1 MSARSFLSISQ
12 RSLQSVAISVAAL
25 FLFALPTLGWTVADS
40 SEPVSFSV
48 GPSNTIST
56 FDAEGNTSDFSGTRR
71 ECAAN
76 ANVRWLPH
84 STVRIS
90 YARGEFTADERAEFR
105 RAVGWWQR
113 ALLQLNLGIV
123 MEEGGEV
130 DPGMQPAQGQIIVKR
145 DYSMGPGHYGKI
157 VASTRPDNYVD
168 RAFILI
174 NGSLR
179 KRSDLRKTMLHE
191 LGHAFGLRDCP
202 DCKSGATVMNYFA
215 QLSVMGLNVGKAGRR
230 ISDKPT
236 ACDIAAVAN
245 GYRQSLPASA
255 TNPTAA
261 WQSSRILIA
270 DVSGPGRAKQDENII
285 SQYLNRKAETL
296 SPTYF
301 QSTFGQNGYE
311 LSPSPYSKPR
321 RAQLLHAFA
330 IEPFFNSAAA
340 PKPSVFSLSS
350 YRESA
355 PSVADVS
362 FTIPQ
367 RQVVAAEKTDAP
379 PAAAVLSAVPLTATP
394 NLNSA
399 EPRPETKPAMA
410 AKAVQVSPNTQRVL
424 TDAERA
430 EFESHIPMLLGKEA
444 ETMGEL
450 NNYTFTRDVRIQT
463 IDSKGRVSGEYRRT
477 SDLVFDD
484 SGQRIERG
492 LSLSKSTL
500 QRLKISP
507 EYVED
512 FSGVQLKGFELSK
525 REHYRIEPFMTEM
538 VDGIKMRVYR
548 MTPRN
553 LNAERAAQ
561 TRVFYGYVWV
571 EESTGRIVKIGGC
584 ALPDGRQ
591 RFPLFETQRALVD
604 GKHVFPLHT
613 IADDYL
619 VFSSHKV
626 HVRMLITYSN
636 YKRFE
641 SRVKITE
648 VDD

>member
-1 MSARSFLSISQ
+1 MA
-12 RSLQSVAISVAAL
+12 
-25 FLFALPTLGWTVADS
+25 
-40 SEPVSFSV
+40 
-48 GPSNTIST
+48 
-56 FDAEGNTSDFSGTRR
+56 
-71 ECAAN
+71 
-76 ANVRWLPH
+76 
-84 STVRIS
+84 
-90 YARGEFTADERAEFR
+90 
-105 RAVGWWQR
+105 
-113 ALLQLNLGIV
+113 
-123 MEEGGEV
+123 
-130 DPGMQPAQGQIIVKR
+130 
-145 DYSMGPGHYGKI
+145 
-157 VASTRPDNYVD
+157 
-168 RAFILI
+168 
-174 NGSLR
+174 
-179 KRSDLRKTMLHE
+179 
-191 LGHAFGLRDCP
+191 
-202 DCKSGATVMNYFA
+202 
-215 QLSVMGLNVGKAGRR
+215 
-230 ISDKPT
+230 
-236 ACDIAAVAN
+236 
-245 GYRQSLPASA
+245 
-255 TNPTAA
+255 
-261 WQSSRILIA
+261 
-270 DVSGPGRAKQDENII
+270 
-285 SQYLNRKAETL
+285 
-296 SPTYF
+296 
-301 QSTFGQNGYE
+301 
-311 LSPSPYSKPR
+311 
-321 RAQLLHAFA
+321 
-330 IEPFFNSAAA
+330 
-340 PKPSVFSLSS
+340 
-350 YRESA
+350 
-355 PSVADVS
+355 
-362 FTIPQ
+362 
-367 RQVVAAEKTDAP
+367 
-379 PAAAVLSAVPLTATP
+379 AAAVPVSLSTP
-394 NLNSA
+394 
-399 EPRPETKPAMA
+399 
-410 AKAVQVSPNTQRVL
+410 RVL
-424 TDAERA
+424 TDAERV
-430 EFESHIPMLLGKEA
+430 EFESHIPTLLGKEA

-525 REHYRIEPFMTEM
+525 REHYRIEPFMTET

-584 ALPDGRQ
+584 ALPDGKQ